1 MFLVFLT
8 KARTERK
15 DSSYDSFAIFSEE
28 DAHSILEEAEI
39 FIQEAEKLI

>member
-1 MFLVFLT
+1 MIL
-8 KARTERK
+8 
-15 DSSYDSFAIFSEE
+15 SIFSEE